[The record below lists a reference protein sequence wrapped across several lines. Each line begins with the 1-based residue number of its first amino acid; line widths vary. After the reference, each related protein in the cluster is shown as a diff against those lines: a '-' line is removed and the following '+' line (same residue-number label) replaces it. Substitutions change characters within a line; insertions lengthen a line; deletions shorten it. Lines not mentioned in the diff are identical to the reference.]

1 LKYVQHIYERKGS
14 DTVAVLLTLSNLER
28 ALVVRALVSAC
39 ADAALARELSRHA
52 RLLDALRVA
61 CGQGA
66 IVASD
71 AGCRLLARLV
81 LREGIQR
88 QDVQAAGGLLARL
101 AGAGVRA

>member
-1 LKYVQHIYERKGS
+1 MAI
-14 DTVAVLLTLSNLER
+14 VLMLSNQER
-28 ALVVRALVSAC
+28 ALVVRSLVSAC
-39 ADAALARELSRHA
+39 ADAALARELARHA

-81 LREGIQR
+81 LREGVQR
-88 QDVQAAGGLLARL
+88 QDAAAAGGLLARL
-101 AGAGVRA
+101 GAVGVGA